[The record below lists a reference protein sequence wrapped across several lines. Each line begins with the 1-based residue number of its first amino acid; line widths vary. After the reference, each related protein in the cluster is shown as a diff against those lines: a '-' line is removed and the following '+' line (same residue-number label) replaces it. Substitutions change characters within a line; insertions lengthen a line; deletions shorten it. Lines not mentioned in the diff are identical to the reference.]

1 MKEKTMSMLGVV
13 FTVLLVILMI
23 TPLLMHFMPG
33 INFRGMPQGL
43 TQGTLNA
50 SKPNWVSSLV
60 PESDSHYV
68 APLTVADLSAIKDCV
83 LRQSPKTTLV
93 KLDESSLIAYR
104 QSPVLNFTD
113 WLIIKN
119 DGQVTSSATMGYYDF
134 GKNREWVESL
144 RAHCTVQPS
153 SESR

>member
-1 MKEKTMSMLGVV
+1 MSTLAIV
-13 FTVLLVILMI
+13 FTALLVILI
-23 TPLLMHFMPG
+23 IAPLLMHFIPA

-43 TQGTLNA
+43 IQGALTA

-83 LRQSPKTTLV
+83 VRQSPKTTLV

-104 QSPVLNFTD
+104 QSPVFNFTD
-113 WLIIKN
+113 WLIIRK

-144 RAHCTVQPS
+144 RAHCTVPS
-153 SESR
+153 PR